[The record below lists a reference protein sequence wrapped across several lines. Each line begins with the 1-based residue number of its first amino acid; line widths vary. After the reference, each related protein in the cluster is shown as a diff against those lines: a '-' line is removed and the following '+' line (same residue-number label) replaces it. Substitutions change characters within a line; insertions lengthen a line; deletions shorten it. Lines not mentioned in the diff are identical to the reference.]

1 MGVIDVVQDVVNTVN
16 GYVWGPVML
25 VLLVGTGVLL
35 TLRLRGLQFRQLSL
49 AFGRLIHSIRT
60 RHGEGEGDIPAFHAL
75 CTALSATV
83 GTGNIAGVATAIVLG
98 GPGALFWMWVT
109 ALVGMVTKYSEAV
122 LSLKYRTKNPDGTMS
137 GGPMYYIEKGLKMK
151 WLAVLFAL
159 FGMIAAFGIGSMT
172 QANSVTLA
180 ITSQVSVGG
189 NVDLPVVG
197 SISVLSLVIGIVLV
211 VITAL
216 VTFGGIKRIGE
227 VAAVLVPF
235 MAVLYIA
242 GGLLVLALNF
252 SKIPDALA
260 LVFTYAFTPYA
271 VAGGAVGY
279 AVSQAV
285 RYGMARGVFSNE
297 AGLGS
302 APIAYAAAKTK
313 SPVNQGLIA
322 ITEVFIDT
330 LIICSI
336 TGLVVL
342 TSGLWDDGAY
352 TSTGLTI
359 QAFGNS
365 LGPVGLLVVTISAI
379 LFGYSTILGWAYYGE
394 QCFHYLFGDRMKN
407 VYKVVF
413 LAMVLF
419 GSVTRVGLV
428 WDISDTFNGMMAIPN
443 LIALVA
449 LSGVVVAETQKYF
462 EERKSGSGEGGT
474 GSPVGTPVS

>member
-1 MGVIDVVQDVVNTVN
+1 MKMGLIEIVQDVVNTVN

-25 VLLVGTGVLL
+25 VLLVGTGLLL
-35 TLRLRGLQFRQLSL
+35 TLRLRGIQFTRLPL
-49 AFGRLIHSIRT
+49 AFSRLIHSIKT
-60 RHGEGEGDIPAFHAL
+60 RHAEADGDIPAFHAL

-109 ALVGMVTKYSEAV
+109 ALVGMVTKFSEAV
-122 LSLKYRTKNPDGTMS
+122 LSVKYRTKNPDGTMS
-137 GGPMYYIEKGLKMK
+137 GGPMYYIEKGLKAK
-151 WLAVLFAL
+151 WLAVLFAT

-180 ITSQVSVGG
+180 ITSQLSIGG
-189 NVDLPVVG
+189 NYDLPVIG
-197 SISVLSLVIGIVLV
+197 SVSLLSLVIGVILV
-211 VITAL
+211 FITAL
-216 VTFGGIKRIGE
+216 VTFGGIRRIGE
-227 VAAVLVPF
+227 VASVLVPF
-235 MAVLYIA
+235 MAILYIA
-242 GGLLVLALNF
+242 GGLIVLALNF
-252 SKIPDALA
+252 SKIPDALMM
-260 LVFTYAFTPYA
+260 VFTYAFSPYA

-302 APIAYAAAKTK
+302 APIAYAAAKTH

-330 LIICSI
+330 IIICSI

-342 TSGLWDDGAY
+342 TSGLWDDGTL

-359 QAFGNS
+359 AAFDNS
-365 LGPVGLLVVTISAI
+365 LGIVGLVIVVISAV

-394 QCFHYLFGDRMKN
+394 QCFHYLFGEKMKF
-407 VYKVVF
+407 VYKIVF

-419 GSVTRVGLV
+419 GSVTKVGLV

-449 LSGVVVAETQKYF
+449 LSGVVVAETRKYF
-462 EERKSGSGEGGT
+462 EERKSGSEPGIKE
-474 GSPVGTPVS
+474 PIAA

>member
-1 MGVIDVVQDVVNTVN
+1 MGLIEIVQDIVNTVN

-25 VLLVGTGVLL
+25 VLLVGTGLLL
-35 TLRLRGLQFRQLSL
+35 TFRLRGLQFTRLAL
-49 AFGRLIHSIRT
+49 AFERLVHSIRT
-60 RHGEGEGDIPAFHAL
+60 RHVDADGDIPAFHAL

-122 LSLKYRTKNPDGTMS
+122 LSIKYRSRKADGTMT
-137 GGPMYYIEKGLKMK
+137 GGPMYYIEKGLHAK
-151 WLAVLFAL
+151 WLAVLFAA

-172 QANSVTLA
+172 QANSVALA
-180 ITSQVSVGG
+180 ITSQLSVGG
-189 NVDLPVVG
+189 TYDLPVIG
-197 SISVLSLVIGIVLV
+197 SVSLLSVIIGVVLV
-211 VITAL
+211 AVTAL

-227 VAAVLVPF
+227 VASVLIPF
-235 MAVLYIA
+235 MAILYIA
-242 GGLLVLALNF
+242 GGTLVLAINYA
-252 SKIPDALA
+252 KIPDALVM
-260 LVFTYAFTPYA
+260 VFTYAFSPYA

-302 APIAYAAAKTK
+302 APIAYAAAKTH

-342 TSGLWDDGAY
+342 TSGLWDDGTY

-359 QAFGNS
+359 QAFENS
-365 LGPVGLLVVTISAI
+365 LGAAGLVIVVICAV

-394 QCFHYLFGDRMKN
+394 QCFRYLFGEKMKS

-419 GSVTRVGLV
+419 GSVTKVGLV

-449 LSGVVVAETQKYF
+449 LSGVVVAETRKYF
-462 EERKSGSGEGGT
+462 EERKRGSNQ
-474 GSPVGTPVS
+474 GSPEPAVA

>member
-1 MGVIDVVQDVVNTVN
+1 MGVLEILQDVVNTIN

-25 VLLVGTGVLL
+25 VLLVGTGLLL
-35 TLRLRGLQFRQLSL
+35 TIRLKGLQFRELPH
-49 AFGRLIHSIRT
+49 AFAMMIHSIKT
-60 RHGEGEGDIPAFHAL
+60 RKSDLEGDIPAFHAL

-122 LSLKYRTKNPDGTMS
+122 LAVKYRTKNADGTMS

-151 WLAVLFAL
+151 WLAMLFAL

-180 ITSQVSVGG
+180 ITSQLSIGG
-189 NVDLPVVG
+189 TYELPVLG
-197 SISVLSLVIGIVLV
+197 SVSMLSFVIGVVLVI
-211 VITAL
+211 ITAL

-227 VAAVLVPF
+227 VASVLVPF
-235 MAVLYIA
+235 MAILYVA
-242 GGLLVLALNF
+242 GGLYVLAVNYD
-252 SKIPDALA
+252 KIPDALM
-260 LVFTYAFTPYA
+260 LVFNYAFSPYA
-271 VAGGAVGY
+271 AVGGAAGY

-302 APIAYAAAKTK
+302 APIAYAAAKTR
-313 SPVNQGLIA
+313 SPVSQGMIA

-342 TSGLWDDGAY
+342 TSGLWDDGTL

-359 QAFGNS
+359 AAFSNS
-365 LGPVGLLVVTISAI
+365 IGGIGLIVVVISAI
-379 LFGYSTILGWAYYGE
+379 LFGYTTILGWAYYGE
-394 QCFHYLFGDRMKN
+394 QCFHYLFGEKLKN

-419 GSVTRVGLV
+419 GSITKVALV
-428 WDISDTFNGMMAIPN
+428 WDISDMFNGMMAIPN

-449 LSGVVVAETQKYF
+449 LSGVVVAETKKYLEDRKAEKQKGAP
-462 EERKSGSGEGGT
+462 EPMT
-474 GSPVGTPVS
+474 V